1 LTNPGETNVSLIVTE
16 LQEET
21 PIPVTENVSSV
32 ELQEVSQ
39 TADLQN
45 VSSIDTISESSEKI
59 KEASKKLMDLI
70 ADGNFNRTDGYKV
83 LEFVESYINTR

>member
-1 LTNPGETNVSLIVTE
+1 
-16 LQEET
+16 
-21 PIPVTENVSSV
+21 
-32 ELQEVSQ
+32 
-39 TADLQN
+39 